1 MKKIISF
8 ILFFTLFTIGQS
20 FSQFTSGNIVV
31 VRIGDGV
38 TPLSNASAPVF
49 LDEYTTSGELVQSI
63 SLPTSVNGSNY
74 RFVNS
79 GSANSE
85 GALTLSPDK
94 LYLCLAGYDTT
105 VSIVGIVAAAG
116 IDRVIA
122 RVDYLGNIN
131 TATKIPQTNGYNT
144 NNIRGAV
151 TYDGT
156 AFWTSGTAST
166 GSLGGVRYIT
176 LGSTSGTSIQLSST
190 PTNIRCVNIFNSQ
203 LYVTSASGTFQGVS
217 SIGTGLPTT
226 TGQTT
231 TLLSGFP
238 TTAGPSSYGFSIN
251 SSGDVIYVAD
261 DRASAFGGIQKW
273 TLISGTWTL
282 QYTLNPSTNIGC
294 RGITVEWS
302 GANPVIYETGTDS
315 KIYAVTDIGSGS
327 VASVIATAGLNK
339 VFRGIAFAPTAPA
352 IFNLGLTA
360 LLSGNYNGT
369 TMVPKKVLVE
379 LHNSITP
386 YALVDSQTVLLN
398 ASGSGNPVF
407 TKAANGTSYYIV
419 LKFDNGLETWSAAP
433 QTFSGSVLNYD
444 FTIDATQAYGN
455 NMLLVG
461 TKWCVISGDAN
472 QDASV
477 DALDRSAC
485 WNDRNLSGVYASDL
499 NGDGTVDAL
508 DRSIAWNNR
517 NLSVQK
523 PALIASPGVKQ
534 NDKGINNNTKGTYD
548 LKLDGSNSK
557 KVKKNK

>member
-49 LDEYTTSGELVQSI
+49 LDEYTTSGGLVQSI

-94 LYLCLAGYDTT
+94 LYLCLAGYDTA
-105 VSIVGIVAAAG
+105 VGYVGIVSAAG

-131 TATKIPQTNGYNT
+131 TTTKIPQTNGYNT

-151 TYDGT
+151 TNDGT

-166 GSLGGVRYIT
+166 SSLGGVRYVT
-176 LGSTSGTSIQLSST
+176 LGSTSGTSVQLSST

-203 LYVTSASGTFQGVS
+203 LYATSASGTFQGVS

-231 TLLSGFP
+231 TLLNGFP
-238 TTAGPSSYGFSIN
+238 TTSGPSSYGFSIN

-261 DRASAFGGIQKW
+261 DRASASGGIQKW
-273 TLISGTWTL
+273 TLSGGTWTL
-282 QYTLNPSTNIGC
+282 QYTLNPSTSIGC
-294 RGITVEWS
+294 RGITVDWS

-315 KIYAVTDIGSGS
+315 KIYVVTDIGSGS
-327 VASVIATAGLNK
+327 VASVIATAGTNK
-339 VFRGIAFAPTAPA
+339 VFRGIAFTPIAPA

-369 TMVPKKVLVE
+369 TMVPKNVLVE
-379 LHNSITP
+379 LHNSTTP
-386 YALVDSQTVLLN
+386 YALVDSQTLLIN
-398 ASGSGNPVF
+398 TSGVSNPVF
-407 TKAANGTSYYIV
+407 TKAVNGTPYYIV
-419 LKFDNGLETWSAAP
+419 LKFDNGLETWSATP
-433 QTFSGSVLNYD
+433 QTFTSSTLTYD
-444 FTIDATQAYGN
+444 FTSAATQAFGS

-461 TKWCVISGDAN
+461 SKWCIISGDVN

-477 DALDRSAC
+477 DALDRSVC
-485 WNDRNLSGVYASDL
+485 WNERNLSGVYASDL

-523 PALIASPGVKQ
+523 PALLAGPNQGLRR
-534 NDKGINNNTKGTYD
+534 DKKVDKNNSKVTYD
-548 LKLDGSNSK
+548 LKLDGSKSK
-557 KVKKNK
+557 K